1 MSYTYIRREQTLEE
15 LGACVISQAA
25 AFADDCARHGPI
37 PRGLMRRSF
46 SHMLERLERGD
57 VLDERDD
64 ACIAMVGKDLVSAAN
79 ARCAGYGNKVLE
91 MDTEEDVLIDS
102 ELERLR
108 LQILAWSQFQ
118 FLRNRLRARVKA
130 RALIGRCD

>member
-25 AFADDCARHGPI
+25 AFADNCARHGPT
-37 PRGLMRRSF
+37 PRGMMQRSF
-46 SHMLERLERGD
+46 SQMLERLERGD

-64 ACIAMVGKDLVSAAN
+64 ACITMIGKDLVATAN
-79 ARCAGYGNKVLE
+79 ARCAGYGNRVLE
-91 MDTEEDVLIDS
+91 VETEEDFLTDS
-102 ELERLR
+102 ELEHLR
-108 LQILAWSQFQ
+108 IRILAWSQFQ

-130 RALIGRCD
+130 QSLIGTID

>member
-46 SHMLERLERGD
+46 SQMLERLERGD

-64 ACIAMVGKDLVSAAN
+64 ALTVDACDLV
-79 ARCAGYGNKVLE
+79 
-91 MDTEEDVLIDS
+91 I
-102 ELERLR
+102 ERLGVGLR
-108 LQILAWSQFQ
+108 WHCHLYQLSFVIT
-118 FLRNRLRARVKA
+118 FLKA
-130 RALIGRCD
+130 R